1 MMPSGPSGDPC
12 DHPRVAMTDRDSD
25 SHAFDSSKFERP
37 SLTVDVVVFSLREA
51 ALQLLVIRRGIAPF
65 KGRFALPGGFVLP
78 RETVEQA
85 AARELEEETSLSGL
99 YLEQLYTFSE
109 PDRDPRGRVVSVAH
123 LALLPADRIDT
134 VKGGS
139 DAREAT
145 WVPASEALAKRADGK
160 KFLAFDHD
168 RIAAMALERLR
179 GKLEYTTLAF
189 QLLPAEFTL
198 SEAQRVYESILGRP
212 LDKVTFRRRIAA
224 MELVRETPRMRRGA
238 HRPARLYVAAPR
250 DSIFL

>member
-1 MMPSGPSGDPC
+1 MPERDPNE
-12 DHPRVAMTDRDSD
+12 
-25 SHAFDSSKFERP
+25 FDSTRYERP
-37 SLTVDVVVFSLREA
+37 SLTVDVVVFSMRDF
-51 ALQLLVIRRGIAPF
+51 ALQLLVIKRGIPPF
-65 KGRFALPGGFVLP
+65 KGRYALPGGFVLP
-78 RETVEQA
+78 RETVEEA
-85 AARELEEETSLSGL
+85 AARELDEETGLSGI

-109 PDRDPRGRVVSVAH
+109 PERDPRGRVVSVAH
-123 LALLPADRIDT
+123 MALLPADRIES
-134 VKGGS
+134 VRGGS
-139 DAREAT
+139 DAREAS
-145 WVPASEALAKRADGK
+145 WVPVSEAGAKNSDGK

-168 RIAAMALERLR
+168 RIVAMALDRLR

-189 QLLPAEFTL
+189 QLLPQEFTL
-198 SEAQRVYESILGRP
+198 SEAQRVYESILGHP

>member
-1 MMPSGPSGDPC
+1 MPE
-12 DHPRVAMTDRDSD
+12 RDGNE
-25 SHAFDSSKFERP
+25 FDSSRFERP
-37 SLTVDVVVFSLREA
+37 SLTVDVVVFAMRDF
-51 ALQLLVIRRGIAPF
+51 ALQLLVIKRGIPPF

-78 RETVEQA
+78 RETVEEA
-85 AARELEEETSLSGL
+85 AARELSEETGLSGL

-109 PDRDPRGRVVSVAH
+109 PERDPRGRVVSVAH

-134 VKGGS
+134 VRGGS
-139 DAREAT
+139 DAREAS
-145 WVPASEALAKRADGK
+145 WVPVAEAMAKRDDGK

-168 RIAAMALERLR
+168 RIVSMALARLQ

-189 QLLPAEFTL
+189 QLLPTEFTL

-224 MELVRETPRMRRGA
+224 MELVRETTRMRRGA

-250 DSIFL
+250 ESVCL

>member
-1 MMPSGPSGDPC
+1 MQERDPNE
-12 DHPRVAMTDRDSD
+12 
-25 SHAFDSSKFERP
+25 FDSTKFERP
-37 SLTVDVVVFSLREA
+37 SLTVDVVVFSMRDF
-51 ALQLLVIRRGIAPF
+51 ALQLLVIKRGIPPF

-78 RETVEQA
+78 RETVEEA
-85 AARELEEETSLSGL
+85 AARELEEETGLSGL

-123 LALLPADRIDT
+123 LALLPSDKIDT
-134 VKGGS
+134 VRGGS
-139 DAREAT
+139 DAREAS
-145 WVPASEALAKRADGK
+145 WVPIADAVGKTSDGK

-168 RIAAMALERLR
+168 RIAAMALARLQ

-189 QLLPAEFTL
+189 QLLPQEFTL

-250 DSIFL
+250 ETIFL

>member
-1 MMPSGPSGDPC
+1 MPDN
-12 DHPRVAMTDRDSD
+12 TTEFDRT
-25 SHAFDSSKFERP
+25 KYENP
-37 SLTVDVVVFSLREA
+37 SLTVDVVVFAMRDF
-51 ALQLLVIRRGIAPF
+51 ALQLLVIKRGIPPF

-85 AARELEEETSLSGL
+85 AGRELEEETALSGL

-123 LALLPADRIDT
+123 MALLPSDRIDT
-134 VKGGS
+134 VRGGS
-139 DAREAT
+139 DAREAS
-145 WVPASEALAKRADGK
+145 WVPVSDAMARGADGK

-168 RIAAMALERLR
+168 RIVTMALSRLR

-189 QLLPAEFTL
+189 QLLPQEFTL